1 MPFGWVWG
9 WLPTGGKESAPA
21 MNKNRVFFPQEAL
34 DRWLSSG
41 EVELSQGLLTIRTE
55 RRRYRLVEAARV
67 MAEVSGL
74 TDPHEVTGKVKT
86 VGFLSELGASLL
98 GESMV
103 IADNAYEIVPGWL
116 GSPVGTF
123 AEHRAEQTDTP
134 VPRASA
140 QAGSDEELLAS
151 FLVRNL

>member
-1 MPFGWVWG
+1 
-9 WLPTGGKESAPA
+9 

-34 DRWLSSG
+34 DRWLESG
-41 EVELSQGLLTIRTE
+41 EVELSQGLLTIKTE

-67 MAEVSGL
+67 LAEVSGL
-74 TDPHEVTGKVKT
+74 PDPHEVMGKVKT

-98 GESMV
+98 GQSMV

-123 AEHRAEQTDTP
+123 AEHRAEQSAAP
-134 VPRASA
+134 NA
-140 QAGSDEELLAS
+140 QASRNAAAPGSDEELLAS

>member
-1 MPFGWVWG
+1 
-9 WLPTGGKESAPA
+9 

-34 DRWLSSG
+34 DRWLESG
-41 EVELSQGLLTIRTE
+41 EVELSQGLLTIKTE

-74 TDPHEVTGKVKT
+74 PDPHEVMGKVKT

-98 GESMV
+98 GQSMV

-123 AEHRAEQTDTP
+123 AEHRAEQSAAP
-134 VPRASA
+134 NPHPSRNASA
-140 QAGSDEELLAS
+140 PGSDEELLAS

>member
-1 MPFGWVWG
+1 
-9 WLPTGGKESAPA
+9 

-34 DRWLSSG
+34 DRWLVNG
-41 EVELSQGLLTIRTE
+41 EVELAQGLLTIKTE
-55 RRRYRLVEAARV
+55 KRRYRLVEAARV
-67 MAEVSGL
+67 IAEVSGL
-74 TDPHEVTGKVKT
+74 PDPHEVMGKVKT

-116 GSPVGTF
+116 GSPIGTF
-123 AEHRAEQTDTP
+123 AEHRAERSASTSLP
-134 VPRASA
+134 APRPSSASLP
-140 QAGSDEELLAS
+140 GTDEELLAS

>member
-1 MPFGWVWG
+1 M
-9 WLPTGGKESAPA
+9 S
-21 MNKNRVFFPQEAL
+21 KNRVFFPQEAL
-34 DRWLSSG
+34 DRWLGNG

-55 RRRYRLVEAARV
+55 RRRYRLVEAVRV

-74 TDPHEVTGKVKT
+74 PDPHEVMGKVKT

-116 GSPVGTF
+116 GSPIGTF
-123 AEHRAEQTDTP
+123 AEHRAEYSATRA
-134 VPRASA
+134 PRASA
-140 QAGSDEELLAS
+140 PPGSDEELLAS
-151 FLVRNL
+151 FLMRNL

>member
-1 MPFGWVWG
+1 M
-9 WLPTGGKESAPA
+9 S
-21 MNKNRVFFPQEAL
+21 KNRVFFPQEAL
-34 DRWLSSG
+34 DRWLVNG
-41 EVELSQGLLTIRTE
+41 EVELAQGLLTIKTE

-74 TDPHEVTGKVKT
+74 ADPHEVMGKVKT
-86 VGFLSELGASLL
+86 IGFLSELGASLL

-103 IADNAYEIVPGWL
+103 IADNAYEVVPGWL

-123 AEHRAEQTDTP
+123 AEHRAE
-134 VPRASA
+134 RSASSSA
-140 QAGSDEELLAS
+140 PPARPSIPAVGSDEELLAS

>member
-1 MPFGWVWG
+1 M
-9 WLPTGGKESAPA
+9 S
-21 MNKNRVFFPQEAL
+21 KNRVFFPQEAL
-34 DRWLSSG
+34 DRWLVNG
-41 EVELSQGLLTIRTE
+41 EVELSQGLLTIKTE
-55 RRRYRLVEAARV
+55 RRRFRLVEAARV

-74 TDPHEVTGKVKT
+74 PDPHEVMGKVKT

-103 IADNAYEIVPGWL
+103 IADNAYEVVPGWL

-123 AEHRAEQTDTP
+123 AEHRAEQSTMPGTP
-134 VPRASA
+134 AARTAATAS
-140 QAGSDEELLAS
+140 SDEGLLAS

>member
-1 MPFGWVWG
+1 
-9 WLPTGGKESAPA
+9 

-34 DRWLSSG
+34 DRWLESG
-41 EVELSQGLLTIRTE
+41 EVELSQGLLTIRKE

-74 TDPHEVTGKVKT
+74 PDPHEVMGKVKT

-123 AEHRAEQTDTP
+123 AEHRAEQ
-134 VPRASA
+134 SA
-140 QAGSDEELLAS
+140 APHTQAARSAAVVGSDEELLAS

>member
-1 MPFGWVWG
+1 M
-9 WLPTGGKESAPA
+9 S
-21 MNKNRVFFPQEAL
+21 KNRVFFPQEAL
-34 DRWLSSG
+34 DRWLVNG
-41 EVELSQGLLTIRTE
+41 EVELAQGLLTIKTE
-55 RRRYRLVEAARV
+55 KRRYRLVEAARV

-74 TDPHEVTGKVKT
+74 PDPHEVTGKVKT

-103 IADNAYEIVPGWL
+103 IADNAYEVVPGWL

-123 AEHRAEQTDTP
+123 AEHRAE
-134 VPRASA
+134 RA
-140 QAGSDEELLAS
+140 QAPSSPPPRPSSVPSVSSDEELLAS

>member
-1 MPFGWVWG
+1 V
-9 WLPTGGKESAPA
+9 S
-21 MNKNRVFFPQEAL
+21 KNRVFFPQEAL
-34 DRWLSSG
+34 DRWLVNG
-41 EVELSQGLLTIRTE
+41 QVELSQGLLTIKTE
-55 RRRYRLVEAARV
+55 RRRFRLVEAARV
-67 MAEVSGL
+67 MAEVSGIP
-74 TDPHEVTGKVKT
+74 DPHEVMGKVKT

-123 AEHRAEQTDTP
+123 AEHRAE
-134 VPRASA
+134 VSASPGTSA
-140 QAGSDEELLAS
+140 ARTLATAGSDEELLAS

>member
-1 MPFGWVWG
+1 
-9 WLPTGGKESAPA
+9 

-34 DRWLSSG
+34 DRWLVNG
-41 EVELSQGLLTIRTE
+41 EVELAQGLLTIKTE

-74 TDPHEVTGKVKT
+74 PDPHEVMGKVKT

-98 GESMV
+98 RESMV

-123 AEHRAEQTDTP
+123 AEHRAE
-134 VPRASA
+134 RSA
-140 QAGSDEELLAS
+140 QASVPAPRPSASSLPGSDEELLAS

>member
-1 MPFGWVWG
+1 V
-9 WLPTGGKESAPA
+9 S
-21 MNKNRVFFPQEAL
+21 KNRVFFPQEAL
-34 DRWLSSG
+34 DRWLVNG
-41 EVELSQGLLTIRTE
+41 EVELSQGLLTIKTE
-55 RRRYRLVEAARV
+55 RRRFRLVEAARV

-74 TDPHEVTGKVKT
+74 PDPHEVMGKVKT

-103 IADNAYEIVPGWL
+103 IADNAYEVVPGWL

-123 AEHRAEQTDTP
+123 AEHRAEVSAAPGTAAART
-134 VPRASA
+134 ASS
-140 QAGSDEELLAS
+140 AGSDEELLAS

>member
-1 MPFGWVWG
+1 M
-9 WLPTGGKESAPA
+9 S
-21 MNKNRVFFPQEAL
+21 KNRVFFPQEAL
-34 DRWLSSG
+34 DRWLVNG
-41 EVELSQGLLTIRTE
+41 EVELAQGLLTIKTE
-55 RRRYRLVEAARV
+55 RRRFRLVEAARV

-74 TDPHEVTGKVKT
+74 PDPHEVMGKVKT

-123 AEHRAEQTDTP
+123 AEHRAELSGTSIA
-134 VPRASA
+134 PRASA
-140 QAGSDEELLAS
+140 SAGSDEELLAS

>member
-1 MPFGWVWG
+1 
-9 WLPTGGKESAPA
+9 

-34 DRWLSSG
+34 DRWLVNG
-41 EVELSQGLLTIRTE
+41 EVELAQGLLTIKTE
-55 RRRYRLVEAARV
+55 KRRYRLVEAARV

-74 TDPHEVTGKVKT
+74 PDPHEVMGKVKT

-116 GSPVGTF
+116 GSPIGTF
-123 AEHRAEQTDTP
+123 AEHRAERTASTSLP
-134 VPRASA
+134 APRPSSASLP
-140 QAGSDEELLAS
+140 GTDEELLAS